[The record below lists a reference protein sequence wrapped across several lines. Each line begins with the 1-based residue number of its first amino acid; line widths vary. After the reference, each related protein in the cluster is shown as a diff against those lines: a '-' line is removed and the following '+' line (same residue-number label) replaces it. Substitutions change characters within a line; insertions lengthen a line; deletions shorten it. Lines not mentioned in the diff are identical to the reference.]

1 MRWTR
6 VATAL
11 FAMPKSQTRCLS
23 RKKQLLAGTVPLTPS
38 KSAAST
44 TGAVLKWTCRLRDV
58 LESRGFWIDDRT
70 HEREP
75 EWEMIREAQFACD
88 DGCFPDG
95 FRWDTLAACYS
106 QKVYNVILVPH
117 GSAGSCPI
125 DPNSASYQAIRSL
138 SGKEITDLTRH
149 NINVLWLS
157 QNIFISQIFFNLDG
171 YCVDEYE
178 LTFRYDHYDRMQI
191 FVYTLSSFE
200 DGEPDIH
207 SPVPIAFLRHVT
219 ALLPID
225 HVSEVLVA
233 RDYLQRC
240 PLEMAF
246 QIASCIVPNDDQY
259 SPATERGRTTF
270 RIGWPQRAVITKDEI
285 KTIVTH
291 PFHPTIRPAFKEDH
305 IRFEESVS
313 LTTLMDMLQEPGSVR
328 AITLP
333 RALVE
338 AEGRYNSLFY
348 WRLTLN
354 SVGLSIGYEGGIM
367 SQECLHRITTTYAI
381 SDIRMTFT
389 HHFWG
394 DDPEEEGLLL
404 RLHVQPF
411 LLAHSS
417 VERLL
422 MRFDDKGY
430 HNELSHILKTMPSVF
445 AGCASR
451 KLCFVNIA
459 LVSVWEPRDVFYSRD
474 LDNAQWS
481 LNDTLFPRLVLN
493 YWCNHL
499 PKPLEGQVVPS
510 AIKAVNE
517 GNIYRKTT
525 NLVPSDMRTA
535 NAGLIFQIVKAAASG

>member
-1 MRWTR
+1 MRWAR
-6 VATAL
+6 IAIAL
-11 FAMPKSQTRCLS
+11 FAMPKTQTRGMS
-23 RKKQLLAGTVPLTPS
+23 RKKQLLAAPLTANQPV
-38 KSAAST
+38 AST
-44 TGAVLKWTCRLRDV
+44 TGAVLKRTCRLRDV

-70 HEREP
+70 RDREP
-75 EWEMIREAQFACD
+75 EWEMIREAHFVCE
-88 DGCFPDG
+88 DGGFPDG
-95 FRWDTLAACYS
+95 FRWDTLASCYS
-106 QKVYNVILVPH
+106 QNVYNVILVPP
-117 GSAGSCPI
+117 GAAGSRPI
-125 DPNSASYQAIRSL
+125 DSNSASYRAIRSL
-138 SGKEITDLTRH
+138 AGKEIKDLARR

-157 QNIFISQIFFNLDG
+157 QNIFISQIFFNLEG

-207 SPVPIAFLRHVT
+207 SPVPIVFLRHVT
-219 ALLPID
+219 ALLPIG

-246 QIASCIVPNDDQY
+246 QIVSCIVPNDDQY

-291 PFHPTIRPAFKEDH
+291 PFHPTIRPAFKENH

-338 AEGRYNSLFY
+338 AEGRNNSLCY
-348 WRLTLN
+348 DRLTLN
-354 SVGLSIGYEGGIM
+354 SAALSIGYEGGSM
-367 SQECLHRITTTYAI
+367 SPECLHRITTTYAI
-381 SDIRMTFT
+381 SNICMTFD

-394 DDPEEEGLLL
+394 DDPEEEGL
-404 RLHVQPF
+404 RLHLHIQPF

-417 VERLL
+417 AQSLL
-422 MRFDDKGY
+422 IRFDNKGY

-445 AGCASR
+445 AGCTSR

-459 LVSVWEPRDVFYSRD
+459 LVYAWEPRDVFHSRD
-474 LDNAQWS
+474 LDNVQWS
-481 LNDTLFPRLVLN
+481 LNDTLFPRLVWN
-493 YWCNHL
+493 YWRNHL
-499 PKPLEGQVVPS
+499 PKPLEGRVVPS

-517 GNIYRKTT
+517 GNMFRKTT
-525 NLVPSDMRTA
+525 DLVPSNMGTA
-535 NAGLIFQIVKAAASG
+535 NAGLIFHIVKAAASG

>member
-1 MRWTR
+1 MLR
-6 VATAL
+6 
-11 FAMPKSQTRCLS
+11 
-23 RKKQLLAGTVPLTPS
+23 
-38 KSAAST
+38 
-44 TGAVLKWTCRLRDV
+44 WTCRLLDV
-58 LESRGFWIDDRT
+58 IERRGFWIDDFDSDG
-70 HEREP
+70 EP
-75 EWEMIREAQFACD
+75 IWDIREAQFSCD
-88 DGCFPDG
+88 EGCFPAG
-95 FRWDTLAACYS
+95 FRWDTLGTCYS
-106 QKVYNVILVPH
+106 QKVYNAVLVPPNST
-117 GSAGSCPI
+117 GSHPI
-125 DPNSASYQAIRSL
+125 DPNSAPYRAIRSL
-138 SGKEITDLTRH
+138 AGEEITDLTRR

-157 QNIFISQIFFNLDG
+157 QNIFISQIFFNIEG

-178 LTFRYDHYDRMQI
+178 LTFRYDRHDRMQI

-200 DGEPDIH
+200 DGEPDMH

-219 ALLPID
+219 ALLPIG
-225 HVSEVLVA
+225 HISEVLVA

-246 QIASCIVPNDDQY
+246 QIVSCVVPSDDQY
-259 SPATERGRTTF
+259 SPTTERGRTTF

-291 PFHPTIRPAFKEDH
+291 PFHPTIRPAFKENH

-313 LTTLMDMLQEPGSVR
+313 LTTLMNMLQEPGSVR

-338 AEGRYNSLFY
+338 AEGRNNSLCY
-348 WRLTLN
+348 DRLTLN
-354 SVGLSIGYEGGIM
+354 SAALSIGYEGGSM
-367 SQECLHRITTTYAI
+367 SPECLHRITTTYAVSNI
-381 SDIRMTFT
+381 SMTFD

-394 DDPEEEGLLL
+394 DDPEEEGLRLH
-404 RLHVQPF
+404 LHVQPF

-417 VERLL
+417 VESLL
-422 MRFDDKGY
+422 IRFDNKGY

-459 LVSVWEPRDVFYSRD
+459 LVYVWEAPDVFYSRQ
-474 LDNAQWS
+474 LDKVQWS

-493 YWCNHL
+493 FWRNHL
-499 PKPLEGQVVPS
+499 PKSLEERVVPS
-510 AIKAVNE
+510 AVKAVNE

-525 NLVPSDMRTA
+525 NLVPSNMGTA
-535 NAGLIFQIVKAAASG
+535 NAGLIYHIVKAAASC